1 LVQEGVDSLIEVREA
16 HKFFG
21 NLHVLR
27 GITLSVQKRE
37 VLVVIGP
44 SGSGKSTLLRCING
58 LEAIDGG
65 EILVEGEKVDPRSPD
80 IHKLREHVGFIFQ
93 RFNLFGHL
101 TALENIALAPKLV
114 KKVTSKEANEIGLRW
129 LAQVGLSDKA
139 KAYPAQLSGGQQ
151 QRVAIARA
159 MALSPKALLMDEI
172 TSALDP
178 ELVNEVLEVVT
189 VLARQGMTMIVVS
202 HEMGFARNV
211 ATRVVLM
218 DEGKI
223 VEEGLP
229 GEIFDKPKQD
239 RTKAFLNKVLSH

>member
-1 LVQEGVDSLIEVREA
+1 MIEVREV
-16 HKFFG
+16 HKYFG

-27 GITLSVQKRE
+27 GISLSVQKGE

-65 EILVEGEKVDPRSPD
+65 EILVEGEKVDPRGAS
-80 IHKLREHVGFIFQ
+80 IHRLREHVGFIFQ

-101 TALENIALAPKLV
+101 TALENVALAPRLV
-114 KKVTSKEANEIGLRW
+114 KRVTSKEAKEIGLRW

-159 MALSPKALLMDEI
+159 MAMSPKALLMDEI

-211 ATRVVLM
+211 ATRVLLM

-229 GEIFDKPKQD
+229 EEIFNRPKHD
-239 RTKAFLNKVLSH
+239 RTKAFLNKVLTH

>member
-1 LVQEGVDSLIEVREA
+1 MIEVREA

-21 NLHVLR
+21 SLHVLR
-27 GITLSVQKRE
+27 GISLSVQKGE

-65 EILVEGEKVDPRSPD
+65 EILVEGKKVDPRSPD

-229 GEIFDKPKQD
+229 VEIFDKPKQD

>member
-1 LVQEGVDSLIEVREA
+1 MVQEGVDSLIEVREA

-27 GITLSVQKRE
+27 GITLSVQKGE

>member
-1 LVQEGVDSLIEVREA
+1 MIEVRKA
-16 HKFFG
+16 HKYFG
-21 NLHVLR
+21 SLHVLR
-27 GITLSVQKRE
+27 GISLSVRKGE

-65 EILVEGEKVDPRSPD
+65 EILVEGEKVDPRSSN

-101 TALENIALAPKLV
+101 TALENVTLAPKLV
-114 KKVTSKEANEIGLRW
+114 KKVTSREANEIGLRW

-159 MALSPKALLMDEI
+159 MAMSPKALLMDEI

-189 VLARQGMTMIVVS
+189 LLARQGMTMIVVS

-211 ATRVVLM
+211 ATRIVLM

-229 GEIFDKPKQD
+229 GEVFDKPKQD
-239 RTKAFLNKVLSH
+239 RTKAFLNKVLTH

>member
-1 LVQEGVDSLIEVREA
+1 MIEVREA

-27 GITLSVQKRE
+27 GITLSVQKGE

-65 EILVEGEKVDPRSPD
+65 EILVEGEKVDPRGPD

>member
-1 LVQEGVDSLIEVREA
+1 MIEVREA
-16 HKFFG
+16 HKYFG

-27 GITLSVQKRE
+27 GISLSVKKGE

-65 EILVEGEKVDPRSPD
+65 EILVEGEKVDPRSSN

-101 TALENIALAPKLV
+101 TALENVTLAPKLV

-159 MALSPKALLMDEI
+159 MAMSPKALLMDEI

-189 VLARQGMTMIVVS
+189 LLARQGMTMIVVS

-211 ATRVVLM
+211 ATRIVLM

-239 RTKAFLNKVLSH
+239 RTKAFLNKVLTH